1 MKEIEST
8 NDEQNL
14 PEIGRKEKK
23 MQPGKNEWRKKDERK
38 VKKVEMKFR
47 EKCK

>member
-23 MQPGKNEWRKKDERK
+23 CSLEKMNGERK
-38 VKKVEMKFR
+38 MN
-47 EKCK
+47 EKSKR